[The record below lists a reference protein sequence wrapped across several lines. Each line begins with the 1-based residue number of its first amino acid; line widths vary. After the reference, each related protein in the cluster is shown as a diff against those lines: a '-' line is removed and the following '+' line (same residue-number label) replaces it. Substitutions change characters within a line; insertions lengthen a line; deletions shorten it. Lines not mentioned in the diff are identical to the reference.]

1 MAALEAGLCCM
12 ERHEKRPEV
21 PCEKQCA
28 SGTGPKVVLD
38 KELSQGEKVATN
50 ARRKEVSKCFQR
62 LGITGRQDHEPVIAV
77 LGSGGGLRAMIGLL
91 GTLRV
96 LADQDFLDAITYLCG
111 TSGSTWCMASLYDS
125 DMWSKSMKEM
135 EQKVCNRLTKTA
147 CNWVKAW
154 EKLQET
160 SKEKVQS
167 LTNIWAYIII
177 HKMTR
182 EINEQKMSSHQA
194 ACENGRNPYPVYSAV
209 EKSNVTKK
217 RPNEPGLWG
226 SALACKE
233 EIWNTVIDFLRDV
246 FTGSCCSDTAEQ
258 GAGLYSC
265 PECSCR
271 GCKGVGILLSDEN
284 LLKMKDPHKAQ
295 RLRHLAHVLKEIME
309 RDLEEMSSETISEEV
324 EYTLEVLQD
333 TLNNTTGTCEMFK
346 VIYHALAC
354 LANWEWGTTH
364 NFLYNWK
371 RSGGIPKDLTNQR
384 YICLIDAGLE
394 INSAYPLML
403 PPHRQVDLIL
413 SFDFSAGDPFM
424 TLKQTAEY
432 CRHNRI
438 PFPKIHIEQGEEDNP
453 SKSCYIFDGGESRTV
468 PVVLHFPLFNRQNC
482 QDDVQEWRE
491 RFTTFKLNYEE
502 SEVQDLLAVSKR
514 NVELSKEKILEKLK
528 QVYKE

>member
-62 LGITGRQDHEPVIAV
+62 LGITGRQ
-77 LGSGGGLRAMIGLL
+77 
-91 GTLRV
+91 
-96 LADQDFLDAITYLCG
+96 
-111 TSGSTWCMASLYDS
+111 
-125 DMWSKSMKEM
+125 
-135 EQKVCNRLTKTA
+135 
-147 CNWVKAW
+147 
-154 EKLQET
+154 
-160 SKEKVQS
+160 
-167 LTNIWAYIII
+167 
-177 HKMTR
+177 
-182 EINEQKMSSHQA
+182 INEQKMSSHQA

-217 RPNEPGLWG
+217 RPNEPGTWFEFTPHRSGFPAYKTFVDTRLMGSEFTNGELKNEAPEKNLCYLQGLWG